1 MATKR
6 TRCRSLADYVQRTRT
21 TGPEPYRWINGRL
34 VTNNGLRVKSPT
46 GSNDDGN
53 VRWGASYYATPY
65 TISLLKVVWADP
77 ELWRRV
83 ARNAPSQEITL
94 YIKRRYRLIFP
105 NIPAKFWKALAKDQ
119 AQRGTLFDTIA
130 LQSWRVISPEP
141 ELATRLVMQELSDK
155 RFFRLV
161 AEYLSAS
168 GLDCKSLLASQE
180 FSSPA
185 IRAIK
190 SLGKRLFED
199 AEWCLKCVGQ
209 IPPTVVRNRAGQPW
223 DVQHAATV
231 ESLVSLAKS
240 FPDDTNHK
248 LAERHLNEHPHLAK
262 SHKDTLRKAA
272 GQAKLLA
279 RFREGAAVRFH
290 EKR

>member
-1 MATKR
+1 M
-6 TRCRSLADYVQRTRT
+6 
-21 TGPEPYRWINGRL
+21 
-34 VTNNGLRVKSPT
+34 
-46 GSNDDGN
+46 
-53 VRWGASYYATPY
+53 GASYYATPY

-209 IPPTVVRNRAGQPW
+209 IHPQSSATEPDSRGTFNTPQPLNHWSRSQSLSLMTPTTNWRNAI
-223 DVQHAATV
+223 
-231 ESLVSLAKS
+231 
-240 FPDDTNHK
+240 
-248 LAERHLNEHPHLAK
+248 
-262 SHKDTLRKAA
+262 
-272 GQAKLLA
+272 
-279 RFREGAAVRFH
+279 
-290 EKR
+290 